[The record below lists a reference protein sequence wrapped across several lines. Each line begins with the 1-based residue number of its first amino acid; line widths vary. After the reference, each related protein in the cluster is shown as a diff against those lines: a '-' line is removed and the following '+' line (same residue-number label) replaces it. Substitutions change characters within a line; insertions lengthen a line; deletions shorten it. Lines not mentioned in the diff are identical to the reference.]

1 MDYQKFINLSI
12 GKAEMSQCI
21 NERRKLKNF
30 LEPYFQLRL
39 ENLVLND
46 HGIQIA
52 DDHGIKYDTD
62 GAITIKEL
70 KKFCYEIGYMKVDFE
85 KSSEEFFE
93 LRTQLHDRSVWKDGS
108 ESHTFNKL
116 EDIVLNFNPK
126 TPVLGK
132 CIFREFNFTKIFVKN
147 DLYLFLFQ
155 AVPFPKLWN
164 PIKLEMISYL
174 VESIG

>member
-1 MDYQKFINLSI
+1 
-12 GKAEMSQCI
+12 
-21 NERRKLKNF
+21 
-30 LEPYFQLRL
+30 
-39 ENLVLND
+39 
-46 HGIQIA
+46 
-52 DDHGIKYDTD
+52 
-62 GAITIKEL
+62 
-70 KKFCYEIGYMKVDFE
+70 MKVDFE
-85 KSSEEFFE
+85 KSIQDYFE
-93 LRTQLHDRSVWKDGS
+93 LRSQLHDRAVWKDGS

-147 DLYLFLFQ
+147 DFYLFLFQ